1 MTDEE
6 LPWSSDV
13 SRLAVSDVLR
23 WTEAIWPPGRRFRG
37 KTRTRR
43 AAPWGEQRVTA
54 QLLES
59 DARGYLK
66 LRVMKSV
73 VTKNP
78 HQMLLKCHAKG
89 DLLVKRRE
97 TIMRGQPQRLPWSD
111 EAQRAIEISSF
122 VS

>member
-1 MTDEE
+1 MKDDE

-23 WTEAIWPPGRRFRG
+23 WSEAIWPERKRARG
-37 KTRTRR
+37 KGRK

-54 QLLES
+54 QLLEV
-59 DARGYLK
+59 DAKGYLK
-66 LRVMKSV
+66 LRVMKAAL
-73 VTKNP
+73 TKNE
-78 HQMLLKCHAKG
+78 HQMPLKCHAKG
-89 DLLVKRRE
+89 NVIVKKRD

-122 VS
+122 VT